1 MSTAAL
7 RRMLEPAVVEHRLEG
22 KQLAA
27 LKKMLKSLMNHED
40 AWLFHDPVPVDD
52 IPGYAD
58 VIKNPMDLST
68 VKKNLDK
75 KVYQVVGDFL
85 RDMTLIWE
93 NCREFNGVDH
103 DYHGLADV
111 LEVAFL
117 DSFKE
122 FAAPLAGLV

>member
-1 MSTAAL
+1 
-7 RRMLEPAVVEHRLEG
+7 
-22 KQLAA
+22 
-27 LKKMLKSLMNHED
+27 
-40 AWLFHDPVPVDD
+40 
-52 IPGYAD
+52 
-58 VIKNPMDLST
+58 MD
-68 VKKNLDK
+68 
-75 KVYQVVGDFL
+75 QVVGDFL